1 MRRYFLLPLLASLTA
16 CGPLAFTTQLKGETS
31 IQGSPLGGTL
41 NLFPSLASFSN
52 IDFDQN
58 QDFKN
63 NNTERKYVKETKVT
77 SFTIRVVTP
86 NDQDFSFLDAVE
98 FAVKS
103 GDTETVI
110 AKKSDIGALNL
121 RAPNPTLVLD
131 LPGEDIA
138 QHVRAENFTIISRGN
153 GRQPTQDVRLEATV
167 KFLVG
172 VGL

>member
-1 MRRYFLLPLLASLTA
+1 MRRLFLVTALALVG
-16 CGPLAFTTQLKGETS
+16 CGPLTFTTQLKGEAT
-31 IQGSPLGGTL
+31 IAGSPLGSTL
-41 NLFPSLASFSN
+41 NLFPQLGSFSN

-63 NNTERKYVKETKVT
+63 NNAQRSHVKETKVT
-77 SFTIRVVTP
+77 SFTLRIVSPT
-86 NDQDFSFLDAVE
+86 DQDFSFLETLE

-110 AKKSDIGALNL
+110 ARKEGIAALNL
-121 RAPNPTLVLD
+121 KAPNPTLVLD
-131 LPGEDIA
+131 LPGEDMS
-138 QHVRAENFTIISRGN
+138 QHVRAESFTIISRGN
-153 GRQPTQDVRLEATV
+153 GRQPSADVRLEATV